1 MDAEKQTWMEA
12 TNDLDVIME
21 ERRQLLAPTEDR
33 YNRAMSHLADVEEG
47 FSDKVDRCMACGDPI
62 FPDEKRGNGGD
73 GSLCVD
79 DAHSYQDMLENYT
92 EFWDAEENALTI
104 GRAKEIID
112 KHLAG
117 GGKLSDKIV
126 H

>member
-1 MDAEKQTWMEA
+1 MNDEKLKWHKANVVLDAIT
-12 TNDLDVIME
+12 D
-21 ERRQLLAPTEDR
+21 ERTALLAPTEGR
-33 YNRAMSHLADVEEG
+33 YTAAMNHLEDIVEG
-47 FSDKVDRCMACGDPI
+47 FSDKVDKCMACGDPI

-79 DAHSYQDMLENYT
+79 DAHSYQDMLDNYT
-92 EFWDAEENALTI
+92 EFWDANEDALTI

-126 H
+126 Y